1 MNTSAFKGL
10 MLAGAAASLLLGAGF
25 STAAD
30 DMQPAGQG
38 KVRCEGVNACK
49 GKGDCA
55 SGNNCKGS
63 NNCKGQGYL
72 RMSKDECVAARA
84 KLKQSPED
92 PFSEL

>member
-1 MNTSAFKGL
+1 MNTSALKGL
-10 MLAGAAASLLLGAGF
+10 ILASAAASLLLSAGF
-25 STAAD
+25 SAAAED
-30 DMQPAGQG
+30 IQPAGQG
-38 KVRCEGVNACK
+38 KVRCAGVNACK

-72 RMSKDECVAARA
+72 RMSKAECVAARA
-84 KLKQSPED
+84 KLKPSQED